1 MSNHLV
7 FVLASYGLGALILL
21 ALVAWLWLD
30 RNATIKEL
38 QRLEKMGLRRRSDE
52 NNHE

>member
-1 MSNHLV
+1 MSEHLV

-21 ALVAWLWLD
+21 VLLAWLWSD

-38 QRLEKMGLRRRSDE
+38 QRLEEMGLRRRSDE
-52 NNHE
+52 KKHE